1 MIRLLLSYYYN
12 IQLEQEISSNN
23 TFPFLFK
30 YHGNKYLI
38 EKIGNLVYR
47 ESLPMTY
54 ENINIHSL
62 IKNKYNNYITEHNG
76 TKYVLLKINLKEE
89 NRKICLEDIKKLSE
103 ITIENLYIDINKYNY
118 SELWFR
124 KIKFMELYIND
135 KCKKYKKY
143 YCYYSYL
150 ARISANYVKT
160 VNFKNITYGISFNRF
175 DKIKSIYELYSPL
188 NIKIGPIVNSIS
200 EYIKYIFFSD
210 NVNYKTTSF
219 LLNNMSYDDCKYLIC
234 RLLFP
239 TYFFDFLKT
248 DNNEKEF
255 YNILYKQKRF
265 LKSVNEIVNEIKKR
279 YTIIGISEIS
289 EIINLL

>member
-175 DKIKSIYELYSPL
+175 DKII
-188 NIKIGPIVNSIS
+188 
-200 EYIKYIFFSD
+200 
-210 NVNYKTTSF
+210 
-219 LLNNMSYDDCKYLIC
+219 LLQKW
-234 RLLFP
+234 
-239 TYFFDFLKT
+239 K
-248 DNNEKEF
+248 EKRW
-255 YNILYKQKRF
+255 LR
-265 LKSVNEIVNEIKKR
+265 V
-279 YTIIGISEIS
+279 
-289 EIINLL
+289 